1 VAGRREEEARTGA
14 PAQESA
20 AASSNL
26 GVRLLRVAWL
36 AILLGIAMEGLLLLL
51 DAGLGKTL
59 GLGSI
64 VADLVSN
71 VSWSVF
77 VCVGLAVGTAV
88 ANARVPAMGLLGLLA
103 APSAF
108 EISRVLHKGTVEVLE
123 ITGGSGSDL
132 SPLLVAV
139 IKGLEYGCLGL
150 AVAWVSQ
157 RPWGG
162 VVAHVAVGLLVGLVF
177 GGTIVALTMGSTP
190 PPPAADVLSR
200 GVNEVIFPIGCSLIL
215 FSAISLGKRIPS

>member
-1 VAGRREEEARTGA
+1 
-14 PAQESA
+14 
-20 AASSNL
+20 
-26 GVRLLRVAWL
+26 VAWL

-51 DAGLGKTL
+51 GAGLGESL
-59 GLGSI
+59 GQGLI
-64 VADLVSN
+64 VADLVGN

-88 ANARVPAMGLLGLLA
+88 ANARVPVMVFSVSWLPPPRSRSL
-103 APSAF
+103 
-108 EISRVLHKGTVEVLE
+108 RVLHKGTVEVLE

-132 SPLLVAV
+132 SPWLVAV

-150 AVAWVSQ
+150 AIAWLSQ

-177 GGTIVALTMGSTP
+177 GGTIVALAMGSTP
-190 PPPAADVLSR
+190 PPSTR
-200 GVNEVIFPIGCSLIL
+200 
-215 FSAISLGKRIPS
+215 